1 MQAEIAVV
9 ERGVRVLAFAM
20 KKLLRL
26 AYSFG
31 NAQVAREARSA
42 GDV

>member
-1 MQAEIAVV
+1 MV
-9 ERGVRVLAFAM
+9 VRVVAFAM

-26 AYSFG
+26 ADSLG
-31 NAQVAREARSA
+31 NAHVAREARSA